1 MKPIVFSFFLILI
14 GWGTADAQLRLNGYA
29 GYLFDDSFDN
39 RYSNTSYMRGTIEG
53 GLQWGAGLQY
63 TLNPAY
69 GVELLYFRQDT
80 DVPVSYYRNG
90 PVDDII
96 DVGINYIMIGGVRY
110 LQAHPVFEP
119 YGGLMAGAVVYSNKT
134 PRENEKSSETK
145 FAWGVRLGSNIW
157 LSDQI
162 GLKIQTHLFSA
173 VEAIGGNFY
182 FGTGGV
188 GAGVNTYSTIF
199 QFGLG
204 GGLAIKLG
212 GE

>member
-1 MKPIVFSFFLILI
+1 MKPIIFALFLILI
-14 GWGTADAQLRLNGYA
+14 GWGTANAQLRLNGYA
-29 GYLFDDSFDN
+29 SYLFDDSFDN
-39 RYSNTSYMRGTIEG
+39 RYSNTSYLRGTIEG

-63 TLNPAY
+63 TVNPAY
-69 GVELLYFRQDT
+69 GVELMYFRQDT

-96 DVGINYIMIGGVRY
+96 DVGINYIMISGVRY
-110 LQAHPVFEP
+110 LQASPVFEP

-134 PRENEKSSETK
+134 PKENEGNSETK
-145 FAWGVRLGSNIW
+145 FAWGIRLGSNIW

-173 VEAIGGNFY
+173 VETIGGSFY

-188 GAGVNTYSTIF
+188 GAGVSTYSTIY